1 MKSKTHSSQQSRLR
15 IRLFHFT
22 EREEVRMIRA
32 VEESKLFMQSYG
44 KGRQPMDI
52 DYSHYENSN
61 PKPKCPTTSN
71 HTESQP
77 CAAPIPA

>member
-1 MKSKTHSSQQSRLR
+1 MKSKPHSSQQFRPR

-44 KGRQPMDI
+44 TGRQPMDI
-52 DYSHYENSN
+52 DYSHYENSSSTPHPILN
-61 PKPKCPTTSN
+61 PSL
-71 HTESQP
+71 S
-77 CAAPIPA
+77 